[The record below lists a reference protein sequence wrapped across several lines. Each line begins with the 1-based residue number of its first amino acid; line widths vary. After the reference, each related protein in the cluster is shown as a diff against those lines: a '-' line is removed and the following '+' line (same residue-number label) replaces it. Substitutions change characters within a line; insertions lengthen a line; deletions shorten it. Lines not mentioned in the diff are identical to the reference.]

1 MDHLNGGVVG
11 QSHVYAD
18 NVKSNGFKVS
28 IVEQINDQILDHQ
41 NSNLYKAI
49 AEILKQKDKK
59 WYTKT
64 DSNKYFVL
72 GQAFNTAMG
81 EDINQT
87 VSTKATFAI
96 GVNIFLKSSDAHKFA
111 EKFEKDHADDT
122 ECKTEIT
129 KLSAEDYRKL
139 VRSVTSVPEEVLICQ

>member
-1 MDHLNGGVVG
+1 MYHLNGGVVG

-41 NSNLYKAI
+41 SSNLYKTI

-59 WYTKT
+59 WYTKA
-64 DSNKYFVL
+64 DSNSNKYFVL

-139 VRSVTSVPEEVLICQ
+139 VRSVTEEVLICQ